1 MNYWVYILKCS
12 DKRKSLYTGFTNNIV
27 QRIDVHEK
35 GKGAK
40 FTRGKLPLRL
50 AYFERFDDKSLA
62 LKREYKIKQMT
73 RTEKIKLI
81 LSGGLLFEHEI

>member
-27 QRIDVHEK
+27 QRIDTHEK

-40 FTRGKLPLRL
+40 FTQGKQPLRL
-50 AYFERFDDKSLA
+50 VYYERFDDKSLA

-81 LSGGLLFEHEI
+81 LDDGFSFGDDL